1 MSRAAPDDDQPK
13 PDRRRNAW
21 RDDLAAEELWDRILV
36 PNYAPGWP
44 RQLLRPS
51 VPMRSRPDKNLPFD
65 NEIVF
70 GETLK
75 VYDEADGWAWVQLER
90 DRYVGYVPADGLAA
104 EIASPTH
111 RIQALGTFIYPRAD
125 IKSPPIMPLTCGS
138 LVAVSRGDDKFCELK
153 TGGFV
158 VTRHL
163 AETTKPARDW
173 VEVAERFL
181 GVPYLWGGRTRL
193 GVDCSGLVQIAMQAG
208 GLDCPRDSDMQQD
221 EIGTSILIPNDL
233 EGLQRGDLVFWKG
246 HVGIMTDGVMMIH
259 ANAHHMAVAIEP
271 LVVAARRIS
280 RTGSEV
286 VAVRRPAGPAG
297 EA

>member
-21 RDDLAAEELWDRILV
+21 REDLAAEELWDRILV
-36 PNYAPGWP
+36 PSYAPGWP

-65 NEIVF
+65 NEILF

-75 VYDEADGWAWVQLER
+75 VYDEADGWAWVQLDH
-90 DRYVGYVPADGLAA
+90 DRYVGYVSADGLAA
-104 EIASPTH
+104 DVAAPTH
-111 RIQALGTFIYPRAD
+111 RVQALGTFIYPRAD

-138 LVAVSRGDDKFCELK
+138 LLAVARGDDKFSELK

-163 AETTKPARDW
+163 AELAKPARDW

-193 GVDCSGLVQIAMQAG
+193 GVDCSGLVQIALAAG
-208 GLDCPRDSDMQQD
+208 GIACPRDSDMQQD
-221 EIGTSILIPNDL
+221 EVGTSILIPNDL

-246 HVGIMTDGVMMIH
+246 HVGIMTDGVMLLH

-280 RTGSEV
+280 RSGSEV

-297 EA
+297 EP

>member
-75 VYDEADGWAWVQLER
+75 VFDEADGWAWVQLDR
-90 DRYVGYVPADGLAA
+90 DRYVGYVPVDGLATD
-104 EIASPTH
+104 IAAPTH
-111 RIQALGTFIYPRAD
+111 RVQALGTFIYPRAD

-138 LVAVSRGDDKFCELK
+138 LVAVAHGDDKFSELR

-163 AETTKPARDW
+163 AEAAKPARDW

-193 GVDCSGLVQIAMQAG
+193 GVDCSGLVQIALHAG
-208 GLDCPRDSDMQQD
+208 GFDCPRDSDMQQD
-221 EIGTSILIPNDL
+221 EVGTSILIPNDL

-246 HVGIMTDGVMMIH
+246 HVGIMTDGVMLLH
-259 ANAHHMAVAIEP
+259 ANAHHMAVAVEP

-280 RTGSEV
+280 RAGSEV

-297 EA
+297 EP